1 MGQVMDDEIEIPIRL
16 DDDVALKL
24 AMFAHSI
31 RRTMNEVVVDILAT
45 TAYGWELRRR
55 GSRRGREG
63 AYVGKW
69 RGQHL
74 RSTSMVF
81 NWGGP
86 RADVA
91 WAVASQR
98 AGAPQPVRKPRYG

>member
-1 MGQVMDDEIEIPIRL
+1 MDDEIEIQIRL
-16 DDDVALKL
+16 EDDVALKL

-31 RRTMNEVVVDILAT
+31 KRTMNDVVVNILEG

-55 GSRRGREG
+55 RSRRGREG
-63 AYVGKW
+63 VYVGKW
-69 RGQHL
+69 RGKHL

-81 NWGGP
+81 NFGQPW
-86 RADVA
+86 ADVA